1 MLAKLLVAS
10 LDTWFG
16 LTLARW
22 TALAM
27 VSGEAY
33 AGGGGVLPPPL
44 FAGGAAPTLP
54 HAYDAA
60 EAAAALPPLPL
71 LFVGG
76 AGGEV
81 LVVDATPVVVI
92 PAGAAGGSGE
102 PQALPPGGTAR
113 PPFRPLDGAAD
124 DDGVDSGVRSVPIWF
139 GLTWADGLCFALG
152 RPFLFACLPWKA
164 RENGGTEIGRAKRRT
179 EGRRRRRR
187 QDEKLREA
195 KTSRRHAYYADIYT
209 GIKQ

>member
-1 MLAKLLVAS
+1 
-10 LDTWFG
+10 
-16 LTLARW
+16 
-22 TALAM
+22 M

-33 AGGGGVLPPPL
+33 AGGGGVPLPPPP
-44 FAGGAAPTLP
+44 FAGGAAAAAPTLP

-81 LVVDATPVVVI
+81 PVVDATPVVVI

-102 PQALPPGGTAR
+102 PQALPPGGTAW
-113 PPFRPLDGAAD
+113 PPFRPLDGAA

-152 RPFLFACLPWKA
+152 RPFLFACLPWGHGRA
-164 RENGGTEIGRAKRRT
+164 RENGGTAGI
-179 EGRRRRRR
+179 GRRRR
-187 QDEKLREA
+187 
-195 KTSRRHAYYADIYT
+195 
-209 GIKQ
+209 

>member
-1 MLAKLLVAS
+1 
-10 LDTWFG
+10 
-16 LTLARW
+16 
-22 TALAM
+22 M

-33 AGGGGVLPPPL
+33 AGGGGVLPPPP
-44 FAGGAAPTLP
+44 FAGGAAAAAAPTLP
-54 HAYDAA
+54 HAYVAG
-60 EAAAALPPLPL
+60 AAAALPPLPL

-139 GLTWADGLCFALG
+139 NLGGCSVVVLLCSWSV
-152 RPFLFACLPWKA
+152 LPLCMSA
-164 RENGGTEIGRAKRRT
+164 M
-179 EGRRRRRR
+179 EGQRKWRN
-187 QDEKLREA
+187 
-195 KTSRRHAYYADIYT
+195 
-209 GIKQ
+209 

>member
-1 MLAKLLVAS
+1 M
-10 LDTWFG
+10 
-16 LTLARW
+16 W

-44 FAGGAAPTLP
+44 FAGGAAAAAPTLP

-81 LVVDATPVVVI
+81 PVVDATPVVVI

-102 PQALPPGGTAR
+102 PQALPPGGTAW
-113 PPFRPLDGAAD
+113 PPFRPLDGAA
-124 DDGVDSGVRSVPIWF
+124 DDGVDSGVRSVPILVWF
-139 GLTWADGLCFALG
+139 NLGGWFALLLVG
-152 RPFLFACLPWKA
+152 PSSLHIAICLPWKSQ
-164 RENGGTEIGRAKRRT
+164 RKWRNCRKTTTVRR
-179 EGRRRRRR
+179 
-187 QDEKLREA
+187 
-195 KTSRRHAYYADIYT
+195 
-209 GIKQ
+209 